1 MHVDLHVRGYISFCV
16 DIDISCQG
24 MLEKKAPL
32 RQLNLEWKGACLL
45 CWQDTGV
52 SHDRWPEQGREDP
65 LRLAAPEHS
74 SQCHRA
80 HSWHSRMVSPFHT
93 YPLWHNAVWQ
103 KRQEGRGARPL
114 FLHCKGQGT
123 CGTCY
128 RTQVCSPTRKGMES
142 SSATL
147 SNVWYVINFHNRVKN
162 PGNLIGI

>member
-80 HSWHSRMVSPFHT
+80 HSWHSRWFLLST
-93 YPLWHNAVWQ
+93 LTLCDTTLCDRNA
-103 KRQEGRGARPL
+103 RRAREPGL
-114 FLHCKGQGT
+114 
-123 CGTCY
+123 
-128 RTQVCSPTRKGMES
+128 S
-142 SSATL
+142 SSTAKGKAL
-147 SNVWYVINFHNRVKN
+147 VGPAIEHRCAHL
-162 PGNLIGI
+162 PGKGWRALQQHFPMCDMW